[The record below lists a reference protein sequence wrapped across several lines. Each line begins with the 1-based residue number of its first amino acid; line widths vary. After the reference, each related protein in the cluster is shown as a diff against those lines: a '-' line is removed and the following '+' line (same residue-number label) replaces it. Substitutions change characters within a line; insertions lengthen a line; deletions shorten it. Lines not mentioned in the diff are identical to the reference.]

1 MNSRTHIKTEK
12 SCYIYLK
19 TIENNMGKK
28 KKNCKVRDNCNYTV
42 EYSGAAHSICNW
54 KYSLPKNNP
63 IDFHNGLDYDYLFI
77 INKLAEEFEK
87 QFTCLGQNIE
97 KYIAFIVPIVNPI
110 KDELFRGCS
119 RMRVGGGRGEAK
131 RPPSLKSF
139 THIQQWWN
147 LAQLYLT

>member
-19 TIENNMGKK
+19 TIENKYGKE
-28 KKNCKVRDNCNYTV
+28 KKNCIVRDNCNYTV
-42 EYSGAAHSICNW
+42 EYSGAAHSICNL

-63 IDFHNGLDYDYLFI
+63 IDFHNGLNYDYLFI

-87 QFTCLGQNIE
+87 QFTCSGQNIE

-110 KDELFRGCS
+110 QDELFRGYS
-119 RMRVGGGRGEAK
+119 RMQ
-131 RPPSLKSF
+131 F
-139 THIQQWWN
+139 H
-147 LAQLYLT
+147 

>member
-1 MNSRTHIKTEK
+1 
-12 SCYIYLK
+12 
-19 TIENNMGKK
+19 MGKRK
-28 KKNCKVRDNCNYTV
+28 KYCKVRDNCHYAV
-42 EYSGAAHSICNW
+42 EYSGAVHSICNL

-63 IDFHNGLDYDYLFI
+63 IDFHNGLNYDYLFI

-110 KDELFRGCS
+110 QDELFRGCS
-119 RMRVGGGRGEAK
+119 RMRVGGGGRGEAK

-139 THIQQWWN
+139 THIQQ
-147 LAQLYLT
+147 